1 MIQKAQ
7 TPEQLKVSD
16 LKYYIYPSGMNWIKL
31 NRDLVNHYIIEDLV
45 KLSERMEI
53 EYKIIPGRKHSN
65 ILIDPIVY
73 DEYMSD
79 VQEGE

>member
-1 MIQKAQ
+1 MIQ
-7 TPEQLKVSD
+7 TPEQLKVAD
-16 LKYYIYPSGMNWIKL
+16 LKYYIDSGGIKWIKL

-45 KLSERMEI
+45 KLSERMGI
-53 EYKIIPGRKHSN
+53 EYKIIPWRKHSN